1 MNPCPHC
8 AESMQD
14 AAVVCPHCGRSIYRT
29 QRIRIAVAV
38 AVTATTLAGGMCAYV
53 VDTADR
59 AAREAEAKIE
69 QDRLR
74 QLMGPP
80 PPPAEEAAL
89 IIRQAI
95 FRAAMRAIIEE
106 GKRAGWPPEL

>member
-38 AVTATTLAGGMCAYV
+38 AV
-53 VDTADR
+53 
-59 AAREAEAKIE
+59 
-69 QDRLR
+69 
-74 QLMGPP
+74 
-80 PPPAEEAAL
+80 
-89 IIRQAI
+89 
-95 FRAAMRAIIEE
+95 IEE